1 MSAPLTPAPS
11 ATATATAASP
21 PALALFH
28 VDKRFPGVHA
38 LKDVSIEIRPGE
50 VVGLVGENGAGKS
63 TLMKILSG
71 VYQPDSGDIL
81 LDGRKTRFVS
91 ASDAMSQGIGM
102 VFQEQSLLTNLTVGE
117 NIYLG
122 NEKQF
127 TRFGIVDW
135 RALYAAASRQL
146 AKVQIDAD
154 PRTRADDLD
163 FAARQMVELA
173 KALTLEENAPGHLVI
188 LLDEPTS
195 VLERAEIDILFARV
209 RALRARASFIFVSHR
224 LDEVLELSDRIY
236 VMKDGAV
243 VAELAAAEADVTQLH
258 HLMVGRSLQAEYY
271 REPLQQPYRD
281 EVVLEIDGLRHGSAY
296 RDISFK
302 LHAGEIL
309 GIAGVIGSGREEL
322 TRTLAGFA
330 PHDGGRLLAHG
341 REVRLRT
348 PAEAVDVGIGYVPR
362 ERRVEGLV
370 LFLPVA
376 ANITLADLGG
386 LTRAGLIDTREERRL
401 AEDWVKRLK
410 VRTPGINTLCLNLS
424 GGNQQKVVLAKWLNA
439 QSRILILD
447 HPTRGLDVGA
457 KEEVYELIRA
467 VTAEGV
473 AVILTSDTLEET
485 IGLSHTVLVMRDG
498 AITHRTDASPG
509 HKPKQ
514 VDLIGHMV

>member
-1 MSAPLTPAPS
+1 MSAPIIRPAPPGS
-11 ATATATAASP
+11 DTP
-21 PALALFH
+21 PALALHH

-71 VYQPDSGDIL
+71 VYQPDSGEIRL
-81 LDGRKTRFVS
+81 NGQKTRFVS
-91 ASDAMSQGIGM
+91 ASDAMRQGIGM

-122 NEKQF
+122 NEAQF

-154 PRTRADDLD
+154 PRTRAEDLD

-258 HLMVGRSLQAEYY
+258 HWMVGRSLQAEYY
-271 REPLQQPYRD
+271 REPLQKPYRD
-281 EVVLEIDGLRHGSAY
+281 EIVLELDRLGHQGAY
-296 RDISFK
+296 RDVSFK

-330 PHDGGRLLAHG
+330 
-341 REVRLRT
+341 
-348 PAEAVDVGIGYVPR
+348 VDIGIGYIPR

-376 ANITLADLGG
+376 ANITLGDLGT
-386 LTRAGLIDTREERRL
+386 LTKNGLIDTREEKRL
-401 AEDWVKRLK
+401 AQNWVQKLRI
-410 VRTPGINTLCLNLS
+410 RTPGIHTLCLNLS

-439 QSRILILD
+439 KARILILD

-498 AITHRTDASPG
+498 AITHRVGAEPG
-509 HKPKQ
+509 HKPQQ